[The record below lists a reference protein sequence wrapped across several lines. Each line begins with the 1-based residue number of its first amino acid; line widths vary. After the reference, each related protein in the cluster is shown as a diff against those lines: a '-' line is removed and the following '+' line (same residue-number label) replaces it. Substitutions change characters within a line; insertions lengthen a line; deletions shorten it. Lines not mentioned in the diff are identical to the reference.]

1 MRNFIKY
8 DILNDI
14 RTEKYYLEMEL
25 LRLVDIDDIPY
36 KEKIHKIEKIL
47 KDIAIN
53 DSINSLVNEYFV
65 DKEETKEKEKKE

>member
-1 MRNFIKY
+1 MKNFIKY

>member
-1 MRNFIKY
+1 MKNFIKY

-53 DSINSLVNEYFV
+53 DSINSLVNEYFM